1 MPSVPEQ
8 SALDDTDLFDWLP
21 HGRAFRLVSEIVH
34 RERGELATA
43 KHWLADD
50 RILSDHFRGGPH
62 VVPGVLLAEQ
72 AAQTALLLAMLEGFA
87 RPRELLFLGSL
98 RCEFPAPGYAP
109 CSVVARVSLE
119 AALGNHFGF
128 RARCSVGEREVARI
142 RGIAVRPPKE

>member
-1 MPSVPEQ
+1 MPDERG
-8 SALDDTDLFDWLP
+8 LFDWLP

-34 RERGELATA
+34 RERGELATV

-50 RILSDHFRGGPH
+50 RILSDHLPGGPY
-62 VVPGVLLAEQ
+62 VIPGVLLAEQ
-72 AAQTALLLAMLEGFA
+72 AAQSALLLAMLEGFA
-87 RPRELLFLGSL
+87 RPRQLLLLGSL

-119 AALGNHFGF
+119 AAFENHFGF
-128 RARCSVGEREVARI
+128 RARCLVGEQEVARI